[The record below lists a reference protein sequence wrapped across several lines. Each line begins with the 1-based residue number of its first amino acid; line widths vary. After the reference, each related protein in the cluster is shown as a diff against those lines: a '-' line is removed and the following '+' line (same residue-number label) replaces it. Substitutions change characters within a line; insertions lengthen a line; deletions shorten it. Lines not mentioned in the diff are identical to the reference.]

1 MTELWHSNE
10 TESIAEFHWRL
21 TLIFSVVIMAVM
33 VVPLS
38 EVNPRQGRVLS
49 MLPAMLLYLVFFL
62 LQSSLHSNGEKG
74 KVDPLIAMWSVNGV
88 YLGLAILLNIWD
100 TLPMRKFRA
109 RFKKGVA

>member
-1 MTELWHSNE
+1 
-10 TESIAEFHWRL
+10 
-21 TLIFSVVIMAVM
+21 M

-74 KVDPLIAMWSVNGV
+74 KLDPLIAMWSVNGV
-88 YLGLAILLNIWD
+88 YLALAILLNVWD